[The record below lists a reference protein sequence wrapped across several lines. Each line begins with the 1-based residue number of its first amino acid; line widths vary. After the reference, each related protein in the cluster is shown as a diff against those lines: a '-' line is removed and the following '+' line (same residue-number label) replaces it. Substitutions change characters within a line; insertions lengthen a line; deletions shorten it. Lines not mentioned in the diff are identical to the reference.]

1 MKPIRTLGL
10 AALVFTCAF
19 STAVFAA
26 DAMQSRL
33 DALAQRAKPA
43 TFGIAVLDLQS
54 GKSWQVNADRGYPMM
69 SVFKAPLG
77 AAVLAKV
84 EHGELSLTQTITL
97 TRADLRH
104 GHSPIADHFQGD
116 SKTMT
121 MRELLVSAVKESDN
135 TAADALLRLIGGPA
149 SLTAFLHEH
158 GIDGIRSDRGEG
170 DIYNDVMGLDA
181 QGLPP
186 ANDTPAAAKQRV
198 QHGVAAYMKD
208 PRDTSTPSGA
218 VDFLRKL
225 WLNQLLS
232 KESTQYLLSLMT
244 NAPLRRLELGLPK
257 GVVFAHKGGTSGTFD
272 DMTPAFND
280 IGIARWPDGHVVIV
294 AGFLTGSRAPEAK
307 RTALFEDLGKAVGE
321 LAH

>member
-1 MKPIRTLGL
+1 MKSMTRCTLAL
-10 AALVFTCAF
+10 AL
-19 STAVFAA
+19 AVFAWPVLA
-26 DAMQSRL
+26 TDAMQAHL
-33 DALAQRAKPA
+33 DGMAQRARPA

-84 EHGELSLTQTITL
+84 ERGELSLAQKITL

-104 GHSPIADHFQGD
+104 GHSPIADNFHGD
-116 SKTMT
+116 STTMT
-121 MRELLVSAVKESDN
+121 LRDLLTATVKESDN

-149 SLTAFLHEH
+149 SLTAFLRAH

-170 DIYNDVMGLDA
+170 DIYNDVAADLRA
-181 QGLPP
+181 QRGMAP
-186 ANDTPAAAKQRV
+186 
-198 QHGVAAYMKD
+198 YMAD
-208 PRDTSTPSGA
+208 PRDTSTPTGA
-218 VDFLRKL
+218 VDFLHKL

-232 KESTQYLLSLMT
+232 KDSTQYLLSLMT
-244 NAPLRRLELGLPK
+244 HAPLRRLETGLPK
-257 GVVFAHKGGTSGTFD
+257 GVTFAHKGGTSDTFEG
-272 DMTPAFND
+272 MTPAFND

-294 AGFLTGSRAPEAK
+294 AGFLTGSKASESERS
-307 RTALFEDLGKAVGE
+307 ALFEDLGKAVGE

>member
-1 MKPIRTLGL
+1 MKSFHAMGL
-10 AALVFTCAF
+10 AALLLACTP
-19 STAVFAA
+19 VFAA

-33 DALAQRAKPA
+33 DSLAQRAKPG

-84 EHGELSLTQTITL
+84 ERGELSLAQKVTL

-104 GHSPIADHFQGD
+104 GHSSIADNFKGD
-116 SKTMT
+116 STTMT
-121 MRELLVSAVKESDN
+121 LRDLLTATVKESDN

-149 SLTAFLHEH
+149 HLTAFLRAH
-158 GIDGIRSDRGEG
+158 GIEGIRSDRSEG
-170 DIYNDVMGLDA
+170 DIYNDVMGPDV
-181 QGLPP
+181 
-186 ANDTPAAAKQRV
+186 QR
-198 QHGVAAYMKD
+198 GVATYMTD
-208 PRDTSTPSGA
+208 PRDTSTPTAA
-218 VDFLRKL
+218 VDFLHKL

-244 NAPLRRLELGLPK
+244 HARPRRLETGLPK
-257 GVVFAHKGGTSGTFD
+257 DVTFAHKGGTSDTFD
-272 DMTPAFND
+272 GMTPAFND

-294 AGFLTGSRAPEAK
+294 AGFLTGSRAPETERA
-307 RTALFEDLGKAVGE
+307 ALFDALGKAMGE
-321 LAH
+321 LGH